1 MDKTKMGKYIS
12 KTRKDKGYSQEKLA
26 EEVDVTSRTIS
37 DWERGKVDIKNENIE
52 RLAKALDVKYLEIL
66 VGEDLDELSMETENK
81 ITEQLKFL
89 DSRLDTVQNVTIKIE
104 EGSLLSTDIGIV
116 AMGLSMTAL
125 ALASWAVFEKT
136 TVNLIVDIVLGLA
149 GIVFMAFGKVCL
161 RILESRLKERKNQ
174 YKIQKLQSEDC
185 DNDKKER

>member
-1 MDKTKMGKYIS
+1 MDKIKMGKYIS
-12 KTRKDKGYSQEKLA
+12 KKRKDKGYSQEKLA

-161 RILESRLKERKNQ
+161 KVLESRLKERKNQ
-174 YKIQKLQSEDC
+174 YIIQESQSEDG
-185 DNDKKER
+185 DNEKKER

>member
-1 MDKTKMGKYIS
+1 MGKYIS
-12 KTRKDKGYSQEKLA
+12 KKRKDKGYSQEKLA

-81 ITEQLKFL
+81 IIEQLKFL

>member
-1 MDKTKMGKYIS
+1 MDKIKMGKYIS
-12 KTRKDKGYSQEKLA
+12 KKRKDKGYSQEKLA

-81 ITEQLKFL
+81 IIEQLKFL

>member
-1 MDKTKMGKYIS
+1 MDKIKMGKYIS
-12 KTRKDKGYSQEKLA
+12 KKRKDKGYSQEKLA

-174 YKIQKLQSEDC
+174 YIIQESQSEDG
-185 DNDKKER
+185 DNEKKER

>member
-1 MDKTKMGKYIS
+1 MDKIKMGKYIS
-12 KTRKDKGYSQEKLA
+12 KKRKDKGYSQEKLA

-174 YKIQKLQSEDC
+174 YIIQELQSEDG
-185 DNDKKER
+185 DNEKKER